1 MAISRRLGS
10 ATPRS
15 RVRAGNSGS
24 RAVPPARQSLT
35 ALVDAIDGM
44 VYRCKTGEARY
55 FESVSAGCAGLTGY
69 SAAKLLSRR
78 GTFYNSLIYADDCA
92 RIAAEL
98 SQALAAAQ
106 RFSIEYR
113 IASRGG
119 AVKWVRERGAG
130 RRAARGSEWIIGG
143 IVEDVTTERAAFRAR
158 QESERCFRGLF
169 ENATEGIFQTSPAG
183 VYINVNRA
191 LARIYGYDTPDEA
204 IAAVAD
210 IRNQLYVDPARR
222 LEFIALMRE
231 DGVVTNFVSEIRR
244 RDGDRI
250 WISENARAVY
260 DAADNLLFYEGTV
273 EDVTE
278 AKLNQEKLEYL
289 ANHDAVTGLPN
300 RLLMNDR
307 LRQMM
312 LQAQRNESV
321 VAVALIDL
329 DHFKLINDTFGHNQ
343 GDYFAGPQS

>member
-1 MAISRRLGS
+1 MGARARR
-10 ATPRS
+10 R
-15 RVRAGNSGS
+15 
-24 RAVPPARQSLT
+24 PA
-35 ALVDAIDGM
+35 
-44 VYRCKTGEARY
+44 
-55 FESVSAGCAGLTGY
+55 
-69 SAAKLLSRR
+69 
-78 GTFYNSLIYADDCA
+78 
-92 RIAAEL
+92 
-98 SQALAAAQ
+98 
-106 RFSIEYR
+106 
-113 IASRGG
+113 
-119 AVKWVRERGAG
+119 
-130 RRAARGSEWIIGG
+130 RRAARGSEWIIEG

-158 QESERCFRGLF
+158 QESERRFRGLF

-183 VYINVNRA
+183 VYFNVNRA
-191 LARIYGYDTPDEA
+191 LARIYGYDTPDEV

-222 LEFIALMRE
+222 LEFITLMRE
-231 DGVVTNFVSEIRR
+231 DGVVTNFVSKIRR

-273 EDVTE
+273 EDVT
-278 AKLNQEKLEYL
+278 ATKLNQEKLEYL